1 MNILQLNTSA
11 RTSGARSTQLADTI
25 TQRLLARHPD
35 ATLTVRD
42 VALTP
47 HPVLDEFTLAALQTP
62 PARRT
67 AAQTARV
74 ALDDILI
81 AELKFADVLVL
92 GVPMYNFHIPVQLK
106 SWIDAVARAGVT
118 FRYSPTGPEGLLTG
132 KKAYVALTRGGRY
145 QGTDADHQ
153 APYLKNVLGFIGIS
167 DVSFVYAEGLSMGDE
182 AANEGLARAE
192 TRIYRLFA

>member
-11 RTSGARSTQLADTI
+11 RTSGARSTQLADAI

-42 VALTP
+42 FALTP
-47 HPVLDEFTLAALQTP
+47 HPVLDEFALAALQTP

-67 AAQTARV
+67 AAQAARV

-118 FRYSPTGPEGLLTG
+118 FRYTASGPEGLLTG

-145 QGTDADHQ
+145 QDTDADHQ
-153 APYLKNVLGFIGIS
+153 APYLKNVLGFIGID
-167 DVSFVYAEGLSMGDE
+167 DVSFVYAEGLAMGDE